1 MEEQRPVDL
10 IRPSQADQHA
20 QQDHPQSEDEQHPE
34 QEKKQERRQ
43 EREQE
48 QEQEQEK
55 EQEQKPVEPIQ
66 PDRPLEMIKVA
77 VMLERPSSEELAQH
91 DRGEKYQIL
100 RSNTAELRGGL
111 VAWIE
116 EQGLSEEV
124 SRIGEATVFNMLFV
138 VCTPRVAEE
147 LTRAPG
153 VVSVSPSED
162 FRVDLLQT

>member
-1 MEEQRPVDL
+1 MEEQKPIEV
-10 IRPSQADQHA
+10 IQPGQTDQHA
-20 QQDHPQSEDEQHPE
+20 EQDHPQSEDDQHPE
-34 QEKKQERRQ
+34 QEQ
-43 EREQE
+43 ERE
-48 QEQEQEK
+48 K
-55 EQEQKPVEPIQ
+55 GPVEPIQ
-66 PDRPLEMIKVA
+66 PDQSLEMVKVA
-77 VMLERPSSEELAQH
+77 LVLERPSSKELAQH
-91 DRGEKYQIL
+91 NRAEKYQIL
-100 RSNTAELRGGL
+100 RTNTAELRRGL
-111 VAWIE
+111 IAWIE

>member
-1 MEEQRPVDL
+1 MEEQKPVEVIQPD
-10 IRPSQADQHA
+10 QADQRA
-20 QQDHPQSEDEQHPE
+20 EQDHPQSEDDQHPE
-34 QEKKQERRQ
+34 QEQERD
-43 EREQE
+43 
-48 QEQEQEK
+48 K
-55 EQEQKPVEPIQ
+55 GPVEPIQ
-66 PDRPLEMIKVA
+66 PDQPLEMVKVA
-77 VMLERPSSEELAQH
+77 LVLERPSSKELAQH
-91 DRGEKYQIL
+91 NRAEKYRIL
-100 RSNTAELRGGL
+100 RTNTAELRGGL
-111 VAWIE
+111 IAWIE

>member
-1 MEEQRPVDL
+1 VSDTEEQEPVEL
-10 IRPSQADQHA
+10 IQPGQADRHA
-20 QQDHPQSEDEQHPE
+20 EQDHPQSEDEQ
-34 QEKKQERRQ
+34 R
-43 EREQE
+43 QE
-48 QEQEQEK
+48 QEQEQE
-55 EQEQKPVEPIQ
+55 PVEPIQ
-66 PDRPLEMIKVA
+66 PDRPLGMIKVG
-77 VMLERPSSEELAQH
+77 VVLERPSSEELVQH

-100 RSNTAELRGGL
+100 RSNTADLRKELI
-111 VAWIE
+111 AWIE

-162 FRVDLLQT
+162 FRVDLLWT

>member
-1 MEEQRPVDL
+1 MEERKSGAL
-10 IRPSQADQHA
+10 IQPDRAGRHA
-20 QQDHPQSEDEQHPE
+20 EPDHPHSDGGQHE
-34 QEKKQERRQ
+34 EG
-43 EREQE
+43 
-48 QEQEQEK
+48 EK
-55 EQEQKPVEPIQ
+55 EQEKQPVEPIQ
-66 PDRPLEMIKVA
+66 PDQPLEMVKVA
-77 VMLERPSSEELAQH
+77 VKLERPASEELAHH
-91 DRGEKYQIL
+91 DRAEKYRMLQ
-100 RSNTAELRGGL
+100 SNTADLRKGL

-124 SRIGEATVFNMLFV
+124 SRVGEATVFNMLFV